1 MAARNKRI
9 AAIAAAALAALLFSG
24 CADEPVYS
32 DRTYAESLAGGGIR
46 AVCLSPVIG
55 YYAETTDGTPFFF
68 SADEG
73 VTVVGN
79 LVAHRSEVSFDG
91 YTPGDKIVVWYS
103 IIEETYPSHIYI
115 YDIEL
120 VKAGE
125 PEDMPQAILDE
136 IAARSEYFS

>member
-1 MAARNKRI
+1 MRK
-9 AAIAAAALAALLFSG
+9 
-24 CADEPVYS
+24 PP
-32 DRTYAESLAGGGIR
+32 T
-46 AVCLSPVIG
+46 
-55 YYAETTDGTPFFF
+55 GTPFFF